1 LSARR
6 GQGTFP
12 PAHVVAYPTS
22 PLVDVDRPNR
32 RQVRGNDFWTTAR
45 DQLIRAI
52 PLAVI
57 RAPTFTA
64 MVSEVASAR
73 SMNDV

>member
-1 LSARR
+1 
-6 GQGTFP
+6 
-12 PAHVVAYPTS
+12 
-22 PLVDVDRPNR
+22 VDRPNR